1 MIFVEIFHPDPAN
14 QNETDP
20 NGSGSETLLSTCDHT
35 FSKSKSREWVG
46 YKRTREGL
54 PGIMS
59 EKSVKIVI
67 LFIPFFLVLS
77 LYIFVIPLIKTLV
90 RMQAENN

>member
-1 MIFVEIFHPDPAN
+1 MYKLKNYVQLRFVDDQDLYRNKDDFR
-14 QNETDP
+14 
-20 NGSGSETLLSTCDHT
+20 LSSCDHT

-67 LFIPFFLVLS
+67 LFIPFFWCYHCIYWFTVNKNPS
-77 LYIFVIPLIKTLV
+77 SN
-90 RMQAENN
+90 AG